1 MQQAPVAPP
10 ARSQY
15 PAVRRLDG
23 SPIKLCNYLHTSHSE
38 KPSEGRRRR
47 RKILGIWD
55 DISINLPN
63 SDVTNDKMFEYSRMP
78 MN

>member
-15 PAVRRLDG
+15 PAERVRRLDG

-38 KPSEGRRRR
+38 KPSDGRRRAA
-47 RKILGIWD
+47 
-55 DISINLPN
+55 
-63 SDVTNDKMFEYSRMP
+63 DV
-78 MN
+78 